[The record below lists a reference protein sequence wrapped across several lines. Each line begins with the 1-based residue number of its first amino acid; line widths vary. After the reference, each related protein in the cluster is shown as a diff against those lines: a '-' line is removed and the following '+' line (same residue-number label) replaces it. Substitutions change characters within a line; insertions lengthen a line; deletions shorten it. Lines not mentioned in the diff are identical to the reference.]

1 VSAEK
6 LLALRGIEA
15 RLEAHDWL
23 FAQSHADEIERIWAR
38 ETALRPAT
46 FDGRVLLQHR
56 GEVRDGVFPAGYFMT
71 SHKLFLSR

>member
-6 LLALRGIEA
+6 LLALTGIEA
-15 RLEAHDWL
+15 RLEAHDWR

-56 GEVRDGVFPAGYFMT
+56 GEVKDGVFHAGYFMK